1 MTGDNSYRK
10 QQKPEINQRN
20 RRQRRTETG
29 MTMEQLIRET
39 RKEIYRTQKR
49 EPVLNKNPK
58 KNVPHVPLQRQQ
70 VNPREMQRYLTS
82 AAVQVDESK
91 LTAHLPDFCS
101 KIPSGNY
108 RVKILVRK
116 NNKVSVRMSYKGEQQ
131 SQQPDNSNNMCT
143 TLAGP

>member
-10 QQKPEINQRN
+10 LQKPRINQRN

-29 MTMEQLIRET
+29 MSMEQLIRET

-49 EPVLNKNPK
+49 GPVLNKNPK
-58 KNVPHVPLQRQQ
+58 KNMPYVPLQRQQ
-70 VNPREMQRYLTS
+70 VNPREMQRYLTT

-91 LTAHLPDFCS
+91 LTAHLADFCD

-116 NNKVSVRMSYKGEQQ
+116 NNKVSVRMTYKGEQQ
-131 SQQPDNSNNMCT
+131 SQQPDNSNNICT
-143 TLAGP
+143 SPAGP

>member
-58 KNVPHVPLQRQQ
+58 KNVPNVPLQRQQ
-70 VNPREMQRYLTS
+70 LNPREMRRYLTS

-91 LTAHLPDFCS
+91 LTAHLPHFCN

-108 RVKILVRK
+108 SVKILVRK
-116 NNKVSVRMSYKGEQQ
+116 NNKISVRMSYKGEHQ